1 MQTSI
6 KISHTEYQ
14 ARAERLLAHIQEFN
28 LSGVVLF
35 DSDYI
40 LYYTGFAF
48 IPTERP
54 IAFVIN
60 AKGERGLFV
69 PRLEVEHAEAN
80 TMIDRSPTTSNI
92 PTTPSQWNLFKL
104 MLEDMAHHRLR

>member
-6 KISHTEYQ
+6 QITQEEYQ
-14 ARAERLLAHIQEFN
+14 ARAARLLEHVQEQD

-35 DSDYI
+35 DSHYI

-54 IAFVIN
+54 IAFVMN
-60 AKGERGLFV
+60 AKG
-69 PRLEVEHAEAN
+69 
-80 TMIDRSPTTSNI
+80 
-92 PTTPSQWNLFKL
+92 
-104 MLEDMAHHRLR
+104 

>member
-6 KISHTEYQ
+6 QISQEEYRS
-14 ARAERLLAHIQEFN
+14 RADRLLEEVGRRA

-35 DSDYI
+35 DRDYI

-54 IAFVIN
+54 IAFVMKAFSMGN
-60 AKGERGLFV
+60 SVGVSSVDCSSRVWKR
-69 PRLEVEHAEAN
+69 N
-80 TMIDRSPTTSNI
+80 TPKQTR
-92 PTTPSQWNLFKL
+92 
-104 MLEDMAHHRLR
+104 